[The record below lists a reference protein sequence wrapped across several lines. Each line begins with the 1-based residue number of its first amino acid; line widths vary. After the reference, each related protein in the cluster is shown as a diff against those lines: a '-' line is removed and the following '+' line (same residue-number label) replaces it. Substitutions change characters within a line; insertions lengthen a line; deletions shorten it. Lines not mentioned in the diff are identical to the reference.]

1 MGFLDLFKRKVVP
14 GHSPIRKVNGLWAGG
29 YGLTVTAANAEKF
42 SAVFACVRTYEM
54 IMASLPIVVSA
65 QGKAGKP
72 DVDVTSVSRILSKP
86 NSYMDWVSF
95 ISYMTASLELKGNA
109 LAVIKTRQSEPESLI
124 PIPWSCC
131 TVLVKENGEPVYEI
145 KDPDAKIYSR
155 FDSSDVIHF
164 KINNRNRYYGLSP
177 IEVAADS
184 IGLGLSAENFGS
196 SFFSQGGN
204 IKGVLETDRNL
215 SEENVRAIRK
225 EWNDF
230 YTGEANAHKTP
241 LLEGGLKYRSIG
253 ISPNEAQFI
262 ETRVFE
268 VQEVARFF
276 GVPPSLIGENS
287 RNTFS
292 NGEQQN
298 LQFLTYSIAPLC
310 SIMEKEMEAKLL
322 KASDREKV
330 DIKFNLNSL
339 MRGDMMARASFA
351 QTMCSTGIYTRNEI
365 RAMEGLQPL
374 PGLDDPLDPAYLTG
388 KTQQQ
393 DNNGKDQ

>member
-1 MGFLDLFKRKVVP
+1 MGLFDRFFKKAP
-14 GHSPIRKVNGLWAGG
+14 ASSPIRKVNGLWGAG
-29 YGLTVTAANAEKF
+29 YGFTVNAASAEKF
-42 SAVFACVRTYEM
+42 SAVFACVRTYER
-54 IMASLPIVVSA
+54 IMSSLPIEVKA

-72 DVDVTSVSRILSKP
+72 DVDVTPISRILSKP
-86 NSYMDWVSF
+86 NSYQDWASF

-109 LAVIKTRQSEPESLI
+109 LALI
-124 PIPWSCC
+124 RSKNAMPSALMPIPWDCC
-131 TVLVKENGEPVYEI
+131 NVLVNEAGEPVYDI
-145 KDPDAKIYSR
+145 TDPDLKIYDR
-155 FDSSDVIHF
+155 FDAPDVIHF
-164 KINNRNRYYGLSP
+164 KINNRTRYYGLSP
-177 IEVAADS
+177 IEVAANS
-184 IGLGLSAENFGS
+184 IGLGLSAEHFGS

-204 IKGVLETDRNL
+204 IKGVLETEKNL
-215 SEENVRAIRK
+215 SEENLKAIRK

-241 LLEGGLKYRSIG
+241 LLEGGLKYRPIG

-310 SIMEKEMEAKLL
+310 TIMEKEMEAKLL
-322 KASDREKV
+322 KDADRDKV

-339 MRGDMMARASFA
+339 MRGDMAARASFA

-374 PGLDDPLDPAYLTG
+374 QGLDDPLDPAYLTG
-388 KTQQQ
+388 KNQQQ
-393 DNNGKDQ
+393 DNNGKD